1 VACSNCTNGCSRC
14 DPLNVGG
21 NVNSL
26 LKGFKLI
33 NPIPEEINDPK
44 NLRNF
49 FNKNIYV
56 PYAGYSH
63 DSQHTVLRFI
73 DNVVLLSPTLGGVIN
88 SIGFACFGGKTNIKK
103 IVDPDFDLTS
113 ENDVNQTEGDIP
125 LKTKQEFL
133 SWIKEF
139 DLGQLDWS
147 SLKNFIYKSYK
158 SNGNAFWIVEIFQTL
173 GQYKVKITPQP
184 TKNCLYLNPN
194 LFEGRNIAVSRSW
207 DQKYLKENP
216 PKTYPVYPYY
226 SQDKDKTIKTIFHLK
241 NGDNEFYGRPD
252 WISCLHD
259 AFLEIKNKEY
269 LLSAAHNMFRA
280 QLIIEVE
287 GDSING
293 TGVGSDE
300 DAQKAGFNNSSQ
312 RFDYNYTNKG
322 EDPNSVFFMTR
333 SKGATPMNIHEVNLN
348 MNEKYYS
355 ESDRM
360 TTDKII
366 LVNSW
371 SRKLLGISE
380 TSGLDGNSF
389 LDTLK
394 TKLPIIEGFQDL
406 IDNNGL
412 NKMINFIREQTGKKE
427 FDLIGL
433 ESKNPFD
440 HLIKTMQTNNP
451 LNSIADAINN
461 NMGSSKA

>member
-1 VACSNCTNGCSRC
+1 
-14 DPLNVGG
+14 
-21 NVNSL
+21 
-26 LKGFKLI
+26 
-33 NPIPEEINDPK
+33 
-44 NLRNF
+44 
-49 FNKNIYV
+49 
-56 PYAGYSH
+56 
-63 DSQHTVLRFI
+63 
-73 DNVVLLSPTLGGVIN
+73 
-88 SIGFACFGGKTNIKK
+88 
-103 IVDPDFDLTS
+103 
-113 ENDVNQTEGDIP
+113 
-125 LKTKQEFL
+125 
-133 SWIKEF
+133 
-139 DLGQLDWS
+139 
-147 SLKNFIYKSYK
+147 
-158 SNGNAFWIVEIFQTL
+158 
-173 GQYKVKITPQP
+173 
-184 TKNCLYLNPN
+184 
-194 LFEGRNIAVSRSW
+194 
-207 DQKYLKENP
+207 
-216 PKTYPVYPYY
+216 
-226 SQDKDKTIKTIFHLK
+226 
-241 NGDNEFYGRPD
+241 
-252 WISCLHD
+252 
-259 AFLEIKNKEY
+259 
-269 LLSAAHNMFRA
+269 
-280 QLIIEVE
+280 
-287 GDSING
+287 
-293 TGVGSDE
+293 
-300 DAQKAGFNNSSQ
+300 
-312 RFDYNYTNKG
+312 
-322 EDPNSVFFMTR
+322 
-333 SKGATPMNIHEVNLN
+333 MNIHEVNLN